1 MELATDTKHSAHSVL
16 TKFKVRTGN
25 YQGNQAR
32 SLVKHVSMK
41 PETQMHAHLAA
52 NFPGVKLTVAVI
64 MPISK
69 HAMVATL
76 AVKRSNAKKNNL
88 LLEISWI

>member
-1 MELATDTKHSAHSVL
+1 
-16 TKFKVRTGN
+16 
-25 YQGNQAR
+25 
-32 SLVKHVSMK
+32 
-41 PETQMHAHLAA
+41 MHAHLAA